1 MKNEEGYGLV
11 GRGVGG
17 GVHGASVVGADVPG
31 GPRTRWRPRGRNET
45 DFAFSKNYVTL
56 VQKVRW
62 FYGKPNLTLS
72 TA

>member
-1 MKNEEGYGLV
+1 MKKEEGYGLV
-11 GRGVGG
+11 GRGVGH

-56 VQKVRW
+56 GLKVIQ
-62 FYGKPNLTLS
+62 FLVGDSVTI
-72 TA
+72 